1 MSLYGAAGWD
11 RTIATQIFSLVLYHL
26 SYSGIYVVFRTSAD
40 FHASSD
46 YPISNCY
53 TEKLTTNA
61 SALCR
66 LSPDT
71 EKHPG
76 GFILLCCSSPQ
87 SYLGVQLPMQGLYHI
102 GESCLGRH
110 HYYDFLLVA
119 VVGFEPRL
127 LVMSQVSYHCST
139 TAIYTGSL
147 PGLCPG
153 PYERKRCHS
162 M

>member
-1 MSLYGAAGWD
+1 MSLYGAAGPS
-11 RTIATQIFSLVLYHL
+11 RTNDNPVFQTGALTLL
-26 SYSGIYVVFRTSAD
+26 SYSGICVVFRTSAD

-87 SYLGVQLPMQGLYHI
+87 SYLGV
-102 GESCLGRH
+102 
-110 HYYDFLLVA
+110 
-119 VVGFEPRL
+119 
-127 LVMSQVSYHCST
+127 
-139 TAIYTGSL
+139 
-147 PGLCPG
+147 
-153 PYERKRCHS
+153 
-162 M
+162 